1 MHETHTVEPQ
11 NLFLD
16 LAQLRRERRQTHTGY
31 LRNSLVVWIG
41 DDIEQLLDSVTP
53 DRCNNAELCKVGSDR
68 INHRGLLTN
77 E

>member
-41 DDIEQLLDSVTP
+41 DDIEQLLTP
-53 DRCNNAELCKVGSDR
+53 
-68 INHRGLLTN
+68 
-77 E
+77 